1 MKIAL
6 LEDDIQQ
13 AELVVSWLEGAGYQ
27 VSHRT
32 LGSEFLAMFEN
43 DVFDMAI
50 LDWEVPDQT
59 GVDVLRRVRNTLQS
73 KAPIIFATQRDA
85 EEDIV
90 GALKAG
96 ADDYMIKPL
105 RQSELLA
112 RLTALVRR
120 AGIQSHHDILNLGPI
135 EIDTLRE
142 TVSVSGEPV
151 KVTNKDFQVAVCL
164 LKNQGK
170 VLSREYLLREVWGVD
185 ASLNTRTVDVHVSRV
200 RRSLNITPEI
210 GYCIK
215 NIYQHGYRLE
225 KVG

>member
-13 AELVVSWLEGAGYQ
+13 ANLVLSWLTEAGFE
-27 VSHRT
+27 VGHKT
-32 LGSEFLAMFEN
+32 LGAEFVEMVEQ
-43 DVFDMAI
+43 DVYDLAI
-50 LDWEVPDQT
+50 LDWEVPD
-59 GVDVLRRVRNTLQS
+59 GSGIEVLKKLRSQFQS
-73 KAPIIFATQRDA
+73 NMPILFATQRDA
-85 EEDIV
+85 EADIV
-90 GALKAG
+90 SALKAG

-112 RLTALVRR
+112 RLTALSRR
-120 AGIQSHHDILNLGPI
+120 AGIQTDDDVLTLGPVV
-135 EIDTLRE
+135 IDTLRE
-142 TVSVSGEPV
+142 EITVDSVPI
-151 KVTNKDFQVAVCL
+151 KVTHKDYQVAVCL
-164 LKNQGK
+164 VRNVGK
-170 VLSREYLLREVWGVD
+170 VLSRDYLLREVWGVD

-200 RRSLNITPEI
+200 RRSLNLTPEA